1 MYMYMRFEKYVLI
14 KCMFNMV
21 MQVSVY
27 LLQKVWLI
35 LSFSAHSL
43 IVS

>member
-1 MYMYMRFEKYVLI
+1 MHFEKYVLI

-27 LLQKVWLI
+27 LLQKVMTYI
-35 LSFSAHSL
+35 
-43 IVS
+43 II

>member
-1 MYMYMRFEKYVLI
+1 MHFEKYVLI

-35 LSFSAHSL
+35 HVLSFSALSL